1 MMKGRENGKKV
12 KLIKR
17 EMREREE
24 PNSKN
29 MKMNILRMK

>member
-1 MMKGRENGKKV
+1 MKGRENGKKV
-12 KLIKR
+12 KLMKR
-17 EMREREE
+17 EFREREE